1 MVETTGGFSS
11 LGLER
16 ESAALE
22 LTSLAV
28 TEALQIGTIALD
40 LAMERSLPIAIE
52 VHLGNWVV
60 FHASLPGSTPDKDEW
75 LARKARVVL
84 ATGNSTM
91 LERVWA
97 QEAELDWYEFKGLPE
112 STHAIH
118 GGGVPLNV
126 KGLGHVGTLVIS
138 GLPQVEDHLL
148 CVEVISEFLARQGE
162 LQ

>member
-22 LTSLAV
+22 LLSLSIA
-28 TEALQIGTIALD
+28 EALDIGGIALV
-40 LAMERSLPIAIE
+40 LGTERSLPISIE
-52 VHLGNWVV
+52 VHVGTWVV
-60 FHASLPGSTPDKDEW
+60 FHASLPGAKPEHDSW

-97 QEAELDWYEFKGLPE
+97 QEAEVDWYEFKGLPE
-112 STHAIH
+112 ATHAIH

-126 KGLGHVGTLVIS
+126 KGLGHVGTLLIS

-148 CVEVISEFLARQGE
+148 AIEVISEFLARKGE

>member
-1 MVETTGGFSS
+1 MAETTGGFSS

-22 LTSLAV
+22 LNSLSAH
-28 TEALQIGTIALD
+28 EALEIGEIALKWG
-40 LAMERSLPIAIE
+40 LERSLPIAVE

-60 FHASLPGSTPDKDEW
+60 FHASLPGSTPDKDTW

-97 QEAELDWYEFKGLPE
+97 EEAELDWYEFKGLPE
-112 STHAIH
+112 ATHAIH

-148 CVEVISEFLARQGE
+148 CVEVVTEFLARQGE
-162 LQ
+162 LR

>member
-16 ESAALE
+16 ES
-22 LTSLAV
+22 
-28 TEALQIGTIALD
+28 EALQLNSLSAHEALEIGAIALD
-40 LAMERSLPIAIE
+40 VGIERALPIAVE
-52 VHLGNWVV
+52 VHLGSWVV
-60 FHASLPGSTPDKDEW
+60 FHASLPGSTPDKDTW

-97 QEAELDWYEFKGLPE
+97 EEAELDWYEFKGLPE
-112 STHAIH
+112 ATHAIH

-126 KGLGHVGTLVIS
+126 KGLGHVGTLVVS